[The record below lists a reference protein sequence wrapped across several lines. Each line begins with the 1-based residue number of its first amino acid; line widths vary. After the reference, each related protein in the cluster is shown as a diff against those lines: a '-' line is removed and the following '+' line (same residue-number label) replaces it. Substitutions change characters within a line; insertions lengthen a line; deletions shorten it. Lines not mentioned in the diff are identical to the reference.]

1 MDVIR
6 LIRAKPQADNSGGA
20 SEYSTET
27 GASLRSRCL
36 AATFTAADIR
46 NCAARPGAAV
56 YHNGL
61 RMDDHALDTGQ
72 TAFRSR

>member
-6 LIRAKPQADNSGGA
+6 LIRAKPQADNSNGT
-20 SEYSTET
+20 SEYSAEA
-27 GASLRSRCL
+27 GASLRRRCL
-36 AATFTAADIR
+36 AAAFTATDIR
-46 NCAARPGAAV
+46 HCAARPGAAV
-56 YHNGL
+56 YHNRL